1 MNRAYVA
8 RGDSGLTAEQVGE
21 AFVRFLNAEFE
32 GMEVEVEVDQ

>member
-8 RGDSGLTAEQVGE
+8 RGESGLGAEQVGD

-32 GMEVEVEVDQ
+32 GVEVEVDE

>member
-8 RGDSGLTAEQVGE
+8 RGDGGLTAVQVGD

-32 GMEVEVEVDQ
+32 GVEGDE